1 MVIDIIVAA
10 IVFVWAVFGYRKGFI
25 RQAFALA
32 GVILM
37 MFFAAPL
44 ANILSA
50 LINNE
55 FGIPLNSYH
64 AKIGLLAA
72 SSCLI
77 YLICIG
83 IGKFLHDT
91 LVKGISMAEKTNHVL
106 GMILGIL
113 ESTVAIYFVLC
124 ILLIHID
131 RIGSYAPAFAQTVSE
146 SHCGKVVAN
155 NNLVEQFELFSGNE
169 KLEINIKPVERPGIM
184 DKSDKTES
192 PEEPAVDQKPK
203 DSPEQDNI
211 ESPNQDSDVV
221 YKKRQ

>member
-32 GVILM
+32 GVVLM
-37 MFFAAPL
+37 SLFAAPV

-55 FGIPLNSYH
+55 LGVPLNSYY

-83 IGKFLHDT
+83 IGRFLHDT
-91 LVKGISMAEKTNHVL
+91 LVKGIKMAEKTNHVL

-131 RIGSYAPAFAQTVSE
+131 RIGSYAPGFAQKITE
-146 SHCGKVVAN
+146 SHCGNVVAN
-155 NNLVEQFELFSGNE
+155 NNLVEQFELFSGDK
-169 KLEINIKPVERPGIM
+169 KLEVNIKPVERPVMM
-184 DKSDKTES
+184 DKTDNVDS
-192 PEEPAVDQKPK
+192 PAETVPAQETSKN
-203 DSPEQDNI
+203 PEQDNTNT
-211 ESPNQDSDVV
+211 PAQDSDIV